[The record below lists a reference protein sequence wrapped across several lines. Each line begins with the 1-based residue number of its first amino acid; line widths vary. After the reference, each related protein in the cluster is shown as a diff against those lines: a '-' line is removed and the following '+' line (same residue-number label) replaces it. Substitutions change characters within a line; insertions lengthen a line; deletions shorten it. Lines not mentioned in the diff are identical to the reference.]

1 MKKIYTL
8 GFIALIFSAK
18 SQVGIYKES
27 TGNFSTPKITL
38 AIGDD
43 DTGIQWNS
51 VNNIS
56 LTTNNSPRIT
66 IDANANVGINQTNPN
81 YKLDIDA
88 SNDALRMMNL
98 KDQSANTF
106 TQFLAI
112 DKITGEIGVKTNPS
126 SLGQFLRLPIVDE
139 VYNAG
144 STTTLNFSAAREPAP
159 NNSENYIN
167 TISGILVNDVANTVT
182 LQEGVYSINLKIV
195 GIFKGLN
202 DNNQVNVRF
211 TVNGNLY
218 DYQPGIIY
226 GYAGENADSFNNGE
240 ANDSRKTGY
249 FQETLIVPA
258 SGATI
263 SFALDAINNNFHL
276 YQSFIPSGSTGN
288 SSRTVLTI
296 NRLK

>member
-1 MKKIYTL
+1 MKKIYVIGSL
-8 GFIALIFSAK
+8 LLIISAK

-27 TGNFSTPKITL
+27 NNNFAQPKITL

-51 VNNIS
+51 TNNIS
-56 LTTNNSPRIT
+56 LTTNNTPKIT

-81 YKLDIDA
+81 YKLDVDA
-88 SNDALRMMNL
+88 ANDVLRITSL
-98 KDQSANTF
+98 KEQPTTTF
-106 TQFLAI
+106 TQFLAM
-112 DKITGEIGVKTNPS
+112 DKTTGEVGVKTNPS
-126 SLGQFLRLPIVDE
+126 SLGQFLRLPIVDKI
-139 VYNAG
+139 YNAG
-144 STTTLNFSAAREPAP
+144 STTALDFSAVSDTAP

-167 TISGILVNDVANTVT
+167 TITGITVDDVANTIT
-182 LQEGVYSINLKIV
+182 LPEGVYSINLKVV

-211 TVNGNLY
+211 TINGNLY

-226 GYAGENADSFNNGE
+226 GYAGENADGFGNGE

-249 FQETLIVPA
+249 FQEALIVPS

-263 SFALDAINNNFHL
+263 SFALDAVNNNFHL